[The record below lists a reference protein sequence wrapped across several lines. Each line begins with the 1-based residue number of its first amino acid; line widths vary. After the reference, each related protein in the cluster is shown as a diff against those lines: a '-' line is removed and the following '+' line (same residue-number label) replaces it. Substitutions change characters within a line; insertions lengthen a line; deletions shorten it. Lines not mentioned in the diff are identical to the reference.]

1 MPGKRVNVQL
11 PVAGNPLSDMLPV
24 ARAHVGCVMVPIT
37 GAEGV
42 TGCILIT
49 KLLDVPEVQ
58 PSELVTVYVYAPGAN
73 PEMVVIIPVPLVVTP
88 PGLRVSVQVPP
99 EGKPFST
106 TLPVP
111 TEQVGWVMVP
121 ITGAAGVTGCPLIT
135 TSVEEDDIQPPE
147 LVTV

>member
-1 MPGKRVNVQL
+1 
-11 PVAGNPLSDMLPV
+11 
-24 ARAHVGCVMVPIT
+24 MVPIT

-42 TGCILIT
+42 TGCILII
-49 KLLDVPEVQ
+49 KLYDVPEVQ

-88 PGLRVSVQVPP
+88 PGLRVSVHMPL
-99 EGKPFST
+99 EGKPFNT

-111 TEQVGWVMVP
+111 AEQVGWVMVP

-135 TSVEEDDIQPPE
+135 TSVDDAEVQPDA